1 MAKKKEATPHLRLRV
16 EPELLAQLEKS
27 RQRGGRTITGEIVRR
42 LELSFTREKIR
53 ASAADTAATMI
64 ELVADTLS
72 PNLPPDIAE
81 QHLRKVIESLK
92 RIASRLRE
100 DSNLREDQS

>member
-1 MAKKKEATPHLRLRV
+1 
-16 EPELLAQLEKS
+16 
-27 RQRGGRTITGEIVRR
+27 
-42 LELSFTREKIR
+42 
-53 ASAADTAATMI
+53 MI

-72 PNLPPDIAE
+72 PNLPPDATE

-100 DSNLREDQS
+100 DSNLKEDQ